1 MYYFARLLSSQ
12 YQRDFSHA
20 EYDKLR
26 KVYSI
31 WIVMDPSIRNPN
43 IISSI
48 AFRQAALMGDPEDNR
63 VYDKA
68 ETFIVRL
75 QKQGA
80 LRSED
85 RLIGILVLSSV
96 QISLPPRR
104 RRFSLTTTAE
114 RQFGRRNASGLPLC
128 TVMYGGHRGLG
139 GKPQSCGRAESG
151 EPTSLPGRTALER
164 RWELKRARVHEST
177 D

>member
-1 MYYFARLLSSQ
+1 MLYYLARLLSSQ

-85 RLIGILVLSSV
+85 RLIGILSTLFGSDLSPAEKKTVLVDDYSIAAV
-96 QISLPPRR
+96 WTQECI
-104 RRFSLTTTAE
+104 
-114 RQFGRRNASGLPLC
+114 
-128 TVMYGGHRGLG
+128 
-139 GKPQSCGRAESG
+139 RAAA
-151 EPTSLPGRTALER
+151 LYCYVWRAQRPGRQASVLWPR
-164 RWELKRARVHEST
+164 
-177 D
+177 